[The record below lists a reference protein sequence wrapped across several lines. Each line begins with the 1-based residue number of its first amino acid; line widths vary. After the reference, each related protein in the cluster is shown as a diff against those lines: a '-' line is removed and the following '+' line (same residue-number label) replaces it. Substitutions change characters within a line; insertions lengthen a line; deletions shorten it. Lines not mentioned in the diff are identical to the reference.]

1 MPSNPT
7 TAAGRVCA
15 FEKSTNVSKPAGH
28 QSTSSEKRLDA
39 PTATPTLKT
48 ALKVSDGP
56 SSVGSVG
63 RTHSTEILAALR
75 QPANHLYIHAF
86 KVLLSCRML
95 HLLLLPCCRHHSQ
108 TQASRTPSAVAVR
121 SGSGR
126 IQPMRNRRNAFELLH
141 FWFVFAK
148 TSEMDPCKTASV
160 RGIPPNPPHQ
170 IPPALTAVSLIDA
183 PHEAG

>member
-1 MPSNPT
+1 MHTETKMRGGVVWCRYLQRNTRNDTELNGQRRRKCRQIISND

-86 KVLLSCRML
+86 KVRLSCRML
-95 HLLLLPCCRHHSQ
+95 RLLLLPCCRHHSQ

-121 SGSGR
+121 SGS
-126 IQPMRNRRNAFELLH
+126 RRMQQL
-141 FWFVFAK
+141 
-148 TSEMDPCKTASV
+148 
-160 RGIPPNPPHQ
+160 R
-170 IPPALTAVSLIDA
+170 
-183 PHEAG
+183 